1 MSDIKLNNLL
11 EELKRILHVDEVD
24 PDVPIGQLGIDSL
37 NVIELILACQQ
48 VYEDFVDFEDIDINE
63 DTTIRGIDAVM
74 AS

>member
-48 VYEDFVDFEDIDINE
+48 IYDDFVDFEDIDINE
-63 DTTIRGIDAVM
+63 ETTVRGIDAVM
-74 AS
+74 SS